1 MAALRFS
8 IDIIK
13 MANGLLMMMT
23 LLSGAS
29 ALPRPLVF
37 TAADAFK
44 GAVLFGAGDGVA
56 QSLERRRARG
66 RAAGVLRGGS
76 TSSTT
81 LLDGGRLAKAT
92 ALGAI
97 NGGLLLPFVYQLA
110 EGLLPGRSL
119 RTVAL
124 KTCVSCG
131 VLSTAGNYYN
141 LLARRLLASDAP
153 RGEPLEHRVRRCVR
167 QVHAIFPGVI
177 RDDLKVWPLYDM
189 LCFSLVPPKM
199 RATATAAVS
208 VCWHSYVSMVA
219 HQPLRLDASE

>member
-1 MAALRFS
+1 
-8 IDIIK
+8 
-13 MANGLLMMMT
+13 MANGLL
-23 LLSGAS
+23 LLSMSLCVAS
-29 ALPRPLVF
+29 ALPRPLIF
-37 TAADAFK
+37 TAADAYK
-44 GAVLFGAGDGVA
+44 GALLFGVGDGVA
-56 QSLERRRARG
+56 QSLERRRTRG
-66 RAAGVLRGGS
+66 RAAGVLRGGAS
-76 TSSTT
+76 HGA
-81 LLDGGRLAKAT
+81 LLDSRRLAKAT

-141 LLARRLLASDAP
+141 LLARRLLADAP

-167 QVHAIFPGVI
+167 QVHAIFPGVV

-189 LCFSLVPPKM
+189 LCFGLVPPKM

-219 HQPLRLDASE
+219 HQPQRLDSN